1 MNSSQLLKSSL
12 AFALTLGMASGASV
26 AMAAQTQSTMQVPSH
41 NMQMKMTPQME
52 KMQEHKTMAYME
64 KNHYAKCYGVN
75 AAYKNDCKS
84 PGHSCAG
91 QDSKA
96 RDPQAF
102 VAMPAG
108 LCTKIAGGNLTKA

>member
-12 AFALTLGMASGASV
+12 ACALTLGMASLAST
-26 AMAAQTQSTMQVPSH
+26 AMAQESGH
-41 NMQMKMTPQME
+41 MQMTPAMM
-52 KMQEHKTMAYME
+52 KMQQQKTMAMM
-64 KNHYAKCYGVN
+64 KKMHYAACYGVN
-75 AAYKNDCKS
+75 AAYKNDCQS

-96 RDPQAF
+96 RDPNGF

-108 LCTKIAGGNLTKA
+108 LCTKIAGGSLTKA